1 MLELQVERLIP
12 DSFHPHWA
20 LGPAG
25 WDSSQARDAVQRDIQ
40 PVAQLL
46 WRQHLVSGGSELS

>member
-1 MLELQVERLIP
+1 MERLIP